1 MQHLPLSDVVSIG
14 ASKAFA
20 TGLSEGYTPPRKMR
34 RFGSDQMPFNFNP
47 QAPGPS
53 YYRPPARVPYSH
65 IQHASQQVTFRKS
78 SYSKEA
84 EQLAANDRPPAE
96 DRRSQSTMAPVAVSL
111 PSKPTASL
119 ANMTSGT
126 TFAAKARAA
135 ELNAVRARRAIKET
149 NDQDDSTSSTT
160 MSGPVKLNK
169 PRSKGRGG
177 WKPLNLGEIP
187 ESTTEED
194 LLAYHDRLS
203 LTGIVT
209 GSTNEQHPYSDGSL
223 ASQFSQHLRHL
234 NNDTATEHAY
244 ASQEQMRHQMNHYNQ
259 LALQHQMLQYPTA
272 TAATTFT
279 SQYHTPLRGSPES
292 IAQEHKLTDDDPFT
306 DMPTTACRLPT
317 QAFEYKRQHDTDAAG
332 RSNASTPPTVGGAM
346 DYGFRFPT
354 EHQERRKIPPP
365 PGLSVPSSYK
375 QKSLTTSRQPAPTA
389 DTRQRDPKPYTN
401 FSRSSDDS
409 SKRNKLLQ
417 TLQQV
422 SDRSKAQGDV
432 VSSTRTVL
440 YDPVVQDVRAS
451 TVAHRHTVSQSD
463 DDILKSSEPLEWK
476 NRPVDIYNTVLPAL
490 AAPRFIS
497 GEQNAAADI
506 KFGDKAY
513 DYSNVTKASSAE
525 QRQKEAEAWFYHD
538 GRGQQHIRAW
548 LESVAED
555 HRKKK
560 AGQDYESMKKA
571 LERQASFRDDRSD
584 SSNITTVPETVDCG
598 DTVNFLLGP
607 ILANLRSYPEDSGSA
622 YFNKFIKAP
631 AWAIDGGAEGNKS
644 FFEETWGKP
653 PSRVGRDPR
662 YRPTFHEG
670 RYTVFEPTDGRDLRV
685 GNKYRIGRKI
695 GSGSF
700 GDIYL
705 GTNIISGEEIAIK
718 LESVKAKHPQL
729 EYEARVYKSLAGGVG
744 IPFVRWFGTECDYNA
759 MVLDLLGP
767 SLEDLFNF
775 CNRKF
780 SLKTV
785 LLLADQLISRIEYI
799 HAKSFIHRDIKP
811 DNFLMGIGK
820 RGNQVN
826 VIDFG
831 LAKKYRDP
839 KTHFHIPYRENK
851 NLTGTARY
859 ASINTH
865 LGVEQSR
872 RDDMESLGYVMLYFC
887 RGSLPWQ
894 GLKAAT
900 KKQKYDRIMEKKMTT
915 PTEVLCRGF
924 PNEFAIYL
932 NYTRSLRF
940 DDKPDYS
947 YLRKIFRDLFVR
959 EGFQYDYVFDWTVYK
974 YQKNAQAIAAAG
986 NTTQQATQDE
996 EEKPARR
1003 HGGTGMSATPAGYPS
1018 H

>member
-1 MQHLPLSDVVSIG
+1 M
-14 ASKAFA
+14 A
-20 TGLSEGYTPPRKMR
+20 TM
-34 RFGSDQMPFNFNP
+34 
-47 QAPGPS
+47 
-53 YYRPPARVPYSH
+53 
-65 IQHASQQVTFRKS
+65 
-78 SYSKEA
+78 
-84 EQLAANDRPPAE
+84 
-96 DRRSQSTMAPVAVSL
+96 
-111 PSKPTASL
+111 
-119 ANMTSGT
+119 
-126 TFAAKARAA
+126 
-135 ELNAVRARRAIKET
+135 
-149 NDQDDSTSSTT
+149 
-160 MSGPVKLNK
+160 
-169 PRSKGRGG
+169 
-177 WKPLNLGEIP
+177 
-187 ESTTEED
+187 
-194 LLAYHDRLS
+194 
-203 LTGIVT
+203 
-209 GSTNEQHPYSDGSL
+209 
-223 ASQFSQHLRHL
+223 
-234 NNDTATEHAY
+234 
-244 ASQEQMRHQMNHYNQ
+244 
-259 LALQHQMLQYPTA
+259 
-272 TAATTFT
+272 
-279 SQYHTPLRGSPES
+279 
-292 IAQEHKLTDDDPFT
+292 
-306 DMPTTACRLPT
+306 
-317 QAFEYKRQHDTDAAG
+317 
-332 RSNASTPPTVGGAM
+332 
-346 DYGFRFPT
+346 
-354 EHQERRKIPPP
+354 
-365 PGLSVPSSYK
+365 
-375 QKSLTTSRQPAPTA
+375 
-389 DTRQRDPKPYTN
+389 
-401 FSRSSDDS
+401 
-409 SKRNKLLQ
+409 
-417 TLQQV
+417 
-422 SDRSKAQGDV
+422 
-432 VSSTRTVL
+432 
-440 YDPVVQDVRAS
+440 
-451 TVAHRHTVSQSD
+451 
-463 DDILKSSEPLEWK
+463 
-476 NRPVDIYNTVLPAL
+476 
-490 AAPRFIS
+490 
-497 GEQNAAADI
+497 
-506 KFGDKAY
+506 
-513 DYSNVTKASSAE
+513 
-525 QRQKEAEAWFYHD
+525 
-538 GRGQQHIRAW
+538 
-548 LESVAED
+548 
-555 HRKKK
+555 
-560 AGQDYESMKKA
+560 
-571 LERQASFRDDRSD
+571 
-584 SSNITTVPETVDCG
+584 
-598 DTVNFLLGP
+598 
-607 ILANLRSYPEDSGSA
+607 
-622 YFNKFIKAP
+622 
-631 AWAIDGGAEGNKS
+631 
-644 FFEETWGKP
+644 
-653 PSRVGRDPR
+653 
-662 YRPTFHEG
+662 
-670 RYTVFEPTDGRDLRV
+670 DLRV

-974 YQKNAQAIAAAG
+974 YQQKNAQAIAQAAG
-986 NTTQQATQDE
+986 GGQQAPQQE
-996 EEKPARR
+996 EMDDKDLTKQRATRTNTATAGHPPAQASAKPAGVVSSTRR
-1003 HGGTGMSATPAGYPS
+1003 KVVDRTGAMGVDTPGTMDTTRGLSGSDRMLRSASKGAQVTTNNGFAAPGGYRVNKRDDQPGGSGAQQWY
-1018 H
+1018 